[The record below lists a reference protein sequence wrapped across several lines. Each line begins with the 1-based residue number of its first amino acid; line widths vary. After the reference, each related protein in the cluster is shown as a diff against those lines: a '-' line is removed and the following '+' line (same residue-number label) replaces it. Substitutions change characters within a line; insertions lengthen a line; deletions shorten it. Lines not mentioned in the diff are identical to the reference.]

1 MEHTRSC
8 PMLQIGVKG
17 ENGNVI
23 RNTCVN
29 TYLPQVHGPPNK
41 QHP

>member
-17 ENGNVI
+17 ENGEGIARVVKREERGANS
-23 RNTCVN
+23 
-29 TYLPQVHGPPNK
+29 YL
-41 QHP
+41 